1 MIRFDK
7 DKVLLLQQLVIEST
21 GGLAGVRDFGLLDSA
36 IESVYQTF
44 DGEELYKTKEEK
56 GARLGYA
63 LVSNHAF
70 LDGNKRVGVLV
81 MLSFLAING
90 VSLSYIDEE
99 LIDLGLDLASGKM
112 EYEDLLE
119 WIHYHKV
126 EYF

>member
-21 GGLAGVRDFGLLDSA
+21 GGLAGVRDLGLLDSA

-90 VSLSYIDEE
+90 ISLSYIDDE

-119 WIHYHKV
+119 WIHFHKV
-126 EYF
+126 EH

>member
-126 EYF
+126 EHV

>member
-21 GGLAGVRDFGLLDSA
+21 GGLAGVRDLGLLDSA

-90 VSLSYIDEE
+90 VSLSYIDDE

-112 EYEDLLE
+112 EYEDLVE

-126 EYF
+126 TH

>member
-112 EYEDLLE
+112 EYEDLVE
-119 WIHYHKV
+119 WIHCHKV
-126 EYF
+126 EH

>member
-21 GGLAGVRDFGLLDSA
+21 GGLAGVRDLGLLDSA

-99 LIDLGLDLASGKM
+99 LIDIGLDLASGKM

-119 WIHYHKV
+119 WIHVHKV
-126 EYF
+126 EV

>member
-21 GGLAGVRDFGLLDSA
+21 GGLAGVRDLGLLDSA

-90 VSLSYIDEE
+90 VSLSYIDDE

-112 EYEDLLE
+112 EYEDLVE
-119 WIHYHKV
+119 WIHFHKV
-126 EYF
+126 EH

>member
-90 VSLSYIDEE
+90 VNLSYIDDE

-126 EYF
+126 QL